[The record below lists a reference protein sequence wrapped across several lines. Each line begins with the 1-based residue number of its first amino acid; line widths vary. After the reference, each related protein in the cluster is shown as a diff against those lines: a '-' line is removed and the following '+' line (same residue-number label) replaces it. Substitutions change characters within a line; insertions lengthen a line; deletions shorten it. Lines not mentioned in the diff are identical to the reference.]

1 MRAKSLLI
9 AVSIGSLVP
18 LACKATI
25 KQDANSGKDYRSK
38 GAKKIKIEDNEG
50 RSKRDVVT
58 YPGGDRVDW
67 KEFEIAKDQPPG
79 ELTIRV
85 KHTPPR
91 PGLDVAFDVYDEY
104 FDRVGRAKPKG
115 GKRSKKVVVDNARP
129 GKYYVMVYAPER
141 GDAGKYRVR
150 VRFKPGKVK
159 EEEPEPGPEVYP
171 DPPKLAAVPEPE
183 PEAEKIPCPNDPTK
197 FQPDCPGPKVP
208 CPDDPTKFEPDCP
221 VKVVKPIPCRIVNY
235 KISASGGVVVI
246 CDKGTKHGVDK
257 GWKGQLVDRSGNA
270 VGGGVFTVTRVTSN
284 QATGKVRLSV
294 DQVKAN
300 SRAILTPNQ

>member
-1 MRAKSLLI
+1 MI
-9 AVSIGSLVP
+9 AVSLSGLV
-18 LACKATI
+18 AAGCKATI
-25 KQDANSGKDYRSK
+25 SQKANSGKDYRSK

-67 KEFEIAKDQPPG
+67 KYFEIPEGPRGKL
-79 ELTIRV
+79 EVRV

-91 PGLDVAFDVYDEY
+91 PGLDVAFNVYDEY
-104 FDRVGRAKPKG
+104 FERVGRAKPKAE
-115 GKRSKKVVVDNARP
+115 KRRKKVVIENARP
-129 GKYYVMVYAPER
+129 GKYYVQVYAPGR

-150 VRFKPGKVK
+150 VRFKPGSGGGDD
-159 EEEPEPGPEVYP
+159 EPEPGPEVFP

-183 PEAEKIPCPNDPTK
+183 PEPEKVPCPNDPTK

-221 VKVVKPIPCRIVNY
+221 VKEVKPIRARVVNY

-246 CDKGTKHGVDK
+246 CDKGKKHGVSK
-257 GWKGQLVDRSGNA
+257 GWKGQIVDRSGNA
-270 VGGGVFTVTRVTSN
+270 VQGGVFTITRVTSR
-284 QATGKVRLSV
+284 QSTGKVRLSI

-300 SRAILTPNQ
+300 NRAILKPNQ